1 MSAKINIQEPVL
13 DGGIR
18 SVNYFTGRLLTANDL
33 SREKLAHR
41 EVDWRLGRALGEGIA
56 YGLEVSIVERGARPT
71 NPAEAQK
78 TPVLRIEPGL
88 AVNRSGQTLALRD
101 PIDLQ
106 LVKPTTP
113 VFAGAGIFEECKPVQ
128 SGTYIA
134 GKGVYLLTI
143 MPAEGR
149 EGRAPATGL
158 GNGTSPCNTDTILE
172 AVKFRHIHLN
182 SFLNDGELDNQNLL
196 RNRVAYRCFGVK
208 EVNAYLTSPFSPPM
222 QRYKLMDELREEN
235 ELSNCD
241 VPLAIFYWT
250 DSGGVEF
257 VDMWAVRRRLTK
269 RSTRDD
275 WSPLAGDRRVSEGDA
290 MLFQFQDQIETLLR
304 SDPEL
309 QSRTAAHYFRHLP
322 PAGLLPLRQASFL
335 GVSVNEF
342 FKGQAHREPEFIDG
356 MLVRDLLIR
365 ATEHEP
371 IDLANGEMVWL
382 YKVWQS
388 IKANTEGRPVHPYIV
403 FTSAHLPN
411 LALARFDVARWDY
424 SNYARCENCEV

>member
-41 EVDWRLGRALGEGIA
+41 EADWRLGRALGDGVA
-56 YGLEVSIVERGARPT
+56 YGLEVSIVEKGALST

-113 VFAGAGIFEECKPVQ
+113 ISAGASVFEECRPVQ
-128 SGTYIA
+128 SGTYVA

-158 GNGTSPCNTDTILE
+158 GSGAAPCNTDTILE
-172 AVKFRHIHLN
+172 AVKFRHIYLN
-182 SFLNDGELDNQNLL
+182 PFLTNGELDDPNLL

-208 EVNAYLTSPFSPPM
+208 EMNDFLVNPFGLSIT
-222 QRYKLMDELREEN
+222 RYGLIDELRKEKVI
-235 ELSNCD
+235 SNCD
-241 VPLAIFYWT
+241 APLAIFYWT
-250 DSGGVEF
+250 TSGGVEF
-257 VDMWAVRRRLTK
+257 VDLWPARRRLTQ
-269 RSTRDD
+269 RGTTFRDSLLVD
-275 WSPLAGDRRVSEGDA
+275 DRRVGESMFLQFAQQIQDILSYEPYNAVTSVATERFDLLPPVGFIPLAGSKFAAGFDPLSF
-290 MLFQFQDQIETLLR
+290 FQGLMVGKTFYI
-304 SDPEL
+304 
-309 QSRTAAHYFRHLP
+309 AATRLEDLIHK
-322 PAGLLPLRQASFL
+322 SF
-335 GVSVNEF
+335 SYS
-342 FKGQAHREPEFIDG
+342 
-356 MLVRDLLIR
+356 
-365 ATEHEP
+365 P
-371 IDLANGEMVWL
+371 IDLSHKEELIHLYLVRENMEAFDLHQSNPPQPYLIFSSGHIPFIGE
-382 YKVWQS
+382 
-388 IKANTEGRPVHPYIV
+388 AR
-403 FTSAHLPN
+403 FN
-411 LALARFDVARWDY
+411 LAHWNY
-424 SNYARCENCEV
+424 SNFT